1 MSLDCDRK
9 PENPQGTLTR
19 GNMQTPTPRITAK
32 QEPGTF
38 LLHIREAKL
47 SDAGLYYCLQ
57 IDSIEMTFL
66 NGTFLRI
73 GGPEPGITAVL
84 QDRTSD
90 PVRPGDSVTL
100 QCSVLSD
107 SEKKACPGE
116 QRNVSSSDA
125 GTLHCAVVTCGEI
138 LFGKGTKLDI
148 KDLIQT
154 AEVPQHVSL
163 TLAELGGNVT
173 LQCPVLE
180 EGFFYW
186 YKQPLGFLI
195 QTIAKGF
202 YTNMKLT
209 LQFNNSRFKVSEGKT
224 QNFLSIRNISKED
237 EATYFCFKGTSFD
250 QSFVKGI
257 FLAVKGCNHQ
267 RSLYV
272 QQSPHTESVQPGGSV
287 TLQCSLLSKNK
298 EDRVQCPGG
307 HSVHWFRSGSGESH
321 PGFIL
326 THSDTQ
332 EERSCAYSLS
342 KTIHN
347 SSDAGTYYCA
357 VAACGEIL
365 FGGGTKVDTRTRSSH
380 HHPGRDPVI
389 IILGTL
395 LALCVI
401 VIVILVYS
409 RN

>member
-1 MSLDCDRK
+1 MVGRLAAL
-9 PENPQGTLTR
+9 TLL
-19 GNMQTPTPRITAK
+19 G
-32 QEPGTF
+32 
-38 LLHIREAKL
+38 
-47 SDAGLYYCLQ
+47 
-57 IDSIEMTFL
+57 
-66 NGTFLRI
+66 
-73 GGPEPGITAVL
+73 AVY
-84 QDRTSD
+84 
-90 PVRPGDSVTL
+90 
-100 QCSVLSD
+100 
-107 SEKKACPGE
+107 
-116 QRNVSSSDA
+116 
-125 GTLHCAVVTCGEI
+125 
-138 LFGKGTKLDI
+138 
-148 KDLIQT
+148 LIQT

-173 LQCPVLE
+173 LQCPVFE

-186 YKQPLGFLI
+186 YKQPLGFMV

-202 YTNMKLT
+202 ITNIKLT
-209 LQFNNSRFKVSEGKT
+209 LQFDNSRFKVSEGKT

-272 QQSPHTESVQPGGSV
+272 KQSPHNESVQPGGSV

-365 FGGGTKVDTRTRSSH
+365 FGGGTKVDTRSPLEPVVVGLGVLVACCVTVILLLLIYINRRSVCEHCKDPGHDES
-380 HHPGRDPVI
+380 PVFQSTELDAGRDAI
-389 IILGTL
+389 NYA
-395 LALCVI
+395 ALNFSARKGPRVENREPPTEC
-401 VIVILVYS
+401 VYS
-409 RN
+409 AVRLPHTAPPVGRGLHGT